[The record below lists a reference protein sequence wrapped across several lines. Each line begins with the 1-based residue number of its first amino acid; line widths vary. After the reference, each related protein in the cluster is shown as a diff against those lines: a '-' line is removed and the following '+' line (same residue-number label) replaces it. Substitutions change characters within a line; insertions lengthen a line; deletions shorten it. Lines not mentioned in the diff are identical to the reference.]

1 MRDARWVGLAFI
13 ALPFA
18 LPLACNKSEVP
29 AGGAPSSPVTSA
41 AAAPAASAAS
51 APAVAAAAPAP
62 ADCGH
67 TACGESFFVDAVA
80 PDACTT
86 GARCDVTL
94 KLVATGAFH
103 VNDQYPYRY
112 KAQPT
117 PTVEFLGTDPAG
129 KNVFSKPAGDW
140 TQTGAKSGVLTVHL
154 TPTAKGGSTISGV
167 FKLSVCS
174 EQNCLIEQPEV
185 HVAIHAS

>member
-1 MRDARWVGLAFI
+1 MRDVLWGGLALI
-13 ALPFA
+13 ALP
-18 LPLACNKSEVP
+18 LSLACNKSEVP

-41 AAAPAASAAS
+41 ASAAPGASAAS
-51 APAVAAAAPAP
+51 APVAAGAP

-67 TACGESFFVDAVA
+67 TVCSESFFVDAVA
-80 PDACTT
+80 PDTCAT

-112 KAQPT
+112 KAQPA
-117 PTVEFLGTDPAG
+117 PAVEFLGTDPAG

-140 TQTGAKSGVLTVHL
+140 AQTGAKSGVLTVHL
-154 TPTAKGGSTISGV
+154 TPTAKGASTISGV